1 MQMLDKCCRMQVLNL
16 WVLSHS
22 PRRLCPLQGRL
33 IQLPEKMQFVCVL
46 CSSQHP
52 NEAPCFSP
60 SQYPLL
66 SAHPTPSLSNRSSSR
81 NRCSTPLSWLVIQIC
96 LSVSCSLRT
105 LQGDD
110 LQSSKD
116 IEQLR
121 SFERTIPSY
130 TDTKQQGFPDGS
142 VVKTASDAGD
152 AGCISGLV
160 GSPGGGNGNPL
171 QYSYLENPV
180 DEELGRLQSMESQ
193 RVRHNLATGHKH
205 TNKAIIHIF
214 KVIMQIISILP

>member
-1 MQMLDKCCRMQVLNL
+1 MLDKWCWMQVLNL

-33 IQLPEKMQFVCVL
+33 IQLSKKMQFVFVL

-52 NEAPCFSP
+52 NEAPCFSS

-66 SAHPTPSLSNRSSSR
+66 SAHPTPSLSNLSSSR
-81 NRCSTPLSWLVIQIC
+81 NCCSTPLSWLVIQIC
-96 LSVSCSLRT
+96 LSISCSLRT

-130 TDTKQQGFPDGS
+130 TDRKQQGFPGGS
-142 VVKTASDAGD
+142 VVKTLPPMQEM
-152 AGCISGLV
+152 LV
-160 GSPGGGNGNPL
+160 VSLDWLDPL
-171 QYSYLENPV
+171 
-180 DEELGRLQSMESQ
+180 EEEMETHS
-193 RVRHNLATGHKH
+193 
-205 TNKAIIHIF
+205 
-214 KVIMQIISILP
+214 SILTWRIP